1 LYGLFRQEKNPHI
14 KFLALVFTSIFLS
27 SFAILSDGIYA
38 SATSYTV
45 DKTKSGL
52 VASDPLNNQTET
64 KQQVLSDTR
73 YWTYYGT
80 AVSEKNTAYDIFKD
94 SLGLHIG
101 EPGPD
106 PSVFGDGSYSGYYA
120 VSSDTRA
127 VLVHAVLTATSQ
139 PVLHNDFQNQLE
151 IMTTSGQVNYLDCAA
166 ITNADGTYWTLV
178 HGYGDTVEA
187 SHFVTLWVDT
197 SPNQPL
203 TRDCTVITNGANYLK
218 LYMDNVLVY
227 SSNTLSLNMPAPFD
241 YYLQTMNSYYNYMR
255 HGIFRDYYATTDEKI
270 QVTNNPS
277 NAATVSLVDASGSSL
292 ASSTVSSGTATLDV
306 GKYHFPIAGTINVY
320 DSSGSVIASSPAS
333 VYGGD
338 AYSVNVSS
346 GGNPTAPQ
354 PPTNLSAT
362 STSSSQ
368 INLSWNAPSNNG
380 GSPITGYEIE
390 RSTDSGSTWNVL
402 VSNTGSVSTTYSD
415 TGLGANTSY
424 LYRVSAINS
433 VGTSSPSNTSSA
445 TTGTVATAPQP
456 PTGLAAT
463 TISSSQINLSW
474 TAPSNNGGSVI
485 TGYQIERS
493 TDSGSTW
500 SILVANT
507 ASTSTTFSDTGL
519 AANTSY
525 MYRVSAINSVGTS
538 SPSNTS
544 SATTNAASSGIVLN
558 NVQSTSSAVLASNQ
572 VTLANF
578 NAGTGN
584 NGLLVVGISANNN
597 NAASVTFGGVP
608 LTSKVQSFYNNDVE
622 FWYLKNPTGAGDIV
636 VTMNGP
642 TSAVVGAYSFSGVNQ
657 TSPLPTSATKHNT
670 TPNSPNITITTKFAN
685 DWILDLPSI
694 YGGST
699 LGSPTCTQQWN
710 LNVAAAV
717 TGASSSQM
725 VPTPG
730 AVTCKWTASSGD
742 LWDDAAIEIKAS
754 K

>member
-1 LYGLFRQEKNPHI
+1 LYGLFRQEKTPYI

-38 SATSYTV
+38 SATSYSI

-80 AVSEKNTAYDIFKD
+80 AVSEKNTPYDIFKD
-94 SLGLHIG
+94 SLGMHIG

-106 PSVFGDGSYSGYYA
+106 PSVYGDGSYSGYYA
-120 VSSDTRA
+120 VSPDTRA
-127 VLVHAVLTATSQ
+127 VLVHTVLTATNQ
-139 PVLHNDFQNQLE
+139 AVLHNDFQNQLE
-151 IMTTSGQVNYLDCAA
+151 IMTTSGLVNYLDCAT
-166 ITNADGTYWTLV
+166 ITNTDGTYWTLV
-178 HGYGDTVEA
+178 HGYGDAVEA
-187 SHFVTLWVDT
+187 SHFDTLWVDT

-277 NAATVSLVDASGSSL
+277 NAVTVSLMDASGNSL
-292 ASSTVSSGTATLDV
+292 ASSIVSSGTASLDV

-338 AYSVNVSS
+338 AYSVDVSS
-346 GGNPTAPQ
+346 GGNPTVPQ

-362 STSSSQ
+362 SASTSQ
-368 INLSWNAPSNNG
+368 INLSWSAPADNG
-380 GSPITGYEIE
+380 GSAITGYQIE
-390 RSTDSGSTWNVL
+390 RSTDSGSTWSVL
-402 VSNTGSVSTTYSD
+402 VPSTGSVSTTYSD
-415 TGLGANTSY
+415 TGLAASTSY
-424 LYRVSAINS
+424 TYRVSAINGI
-433 VGTSSPSNTSSA
+433 GTSSPSNTSSA

-456 PTGLAAT
+456 PTGLAANT
-463 TISSSQINLSW
+463 VSSSQINLSW
-474 TAPSNNGGSVI
+474 TAPSNNGGSAV
-485 TGYQIERS
+485 TGYEIERS
-493 TDSGSTW
+493 QDNGSTW
-500 SILVANT
+500 AVVTSNT
-507 ASTSTTFSDTGL
+507 GSTGTTYSDTGL
-519 AANTSY
+519 VASTTY
-525 MYRVSAINSVGTS
+525 TYRVSAINSVGTS
-538 SPSNTS
+538 SPSNTA

-558 NVQSTSSAVLASNQ
+558 NVQSTSSAVLTSNQ
-572 VTLANF
+572 ITLANF
-578 NAGTGN
+578 NVGTGN
-584 NGLLVVGISANNN
+584 NRLLVVGISANNN
-597 NAASVTFGGVP
+597 NAASVTFGGVS

-622 FWYLKNPTGAGDIV
+622 FWYLKNPVGTGDIV
-636 VTMNGP
+636 VTMNGQ

-657 TSPLPTSATKHNT
+657 TSPLPTSTIKHNT

-685 DWILDLPSI
+685 DWVLDLPSI

-699 LGSPTCTQQWN
+699 LGSPTCTQQWD
-710 LNVAAAV
+710 LNVAAAI
-717 TGASSSQM
+717 TGASSSKM
-725 VPTPG
+725 VSTPG
-730 AVTCKWTASSGD
+730 AVVCKWTASSGD